1 MLSFKIIFEIILVF
15 WRCLMKIY
23 RLGVLLLVLLF
34 AAASPAVASNW
45 YIGGGIESVTLGEDV
60 DFVDNGGGLAFNFGI
75 RFTSV
80 TALDFTFSSSTH
92 EEAGVDID
100 YGKFGVGPKFFFSD
114 GSFQPFATVGIMSHV
129 LDYQNVPYQ
138 IDGGGLFLGIGCDA
152 YFDPNH
158 SLGFSII
165 SATWDAGDNFG
176 GAGDGETGILRIV
189 YNYHFK

>member
-138 IDGGGLFLGIGCDA
+138 IDGVMPTLIPIIPWDFRLSVLPGTLRT
-152 YFDPNH
+152 
-158 SLGFSII
+158 I
-165 SATWDAGDNFG
+165 SAERVTVRLGYCG
-176 GAGDGETGILRIV
+176 
-189 YNYHFK
+189 